1 MSRPSTI
8 IGKPRNT
15 SPAGPLHTH
24 APQSDNDKDTQRARM
39 YIVLSILGAVV
50 TIGLKA
56 GAWLLTGSV
65 GLLSDAAEGL
75 INLAAALV
83 AFWMLTVAARPPDE
97 EHAYGHTKAEYF
109 SSGVESSLI
118 LVAAAAIAWFAIG
131 RLWNPQPLENVG
143 LGLGVSVVASLINGG
158 VAFVLLRAGR
168 KLNSITLTA
177 DGRHLLT
184 DVWTS
189 AGVLVAVLLVGLTG
203 WLILDP
209 LIALVVAVNIVF
221 TGMHLLSDSAHGLL
235 DTALPPADQAV
246 IASVQAHYREAEGI
260 DFHALRTR
268 QAGQRRFISMHVL
281 VPGDWSVERGHTLC
295 ESIEHDLIARL
306 PKTTVFTHLESLQ
319 DPASWEDMELDR
331 LTNAPRTEVK

>member
-1 MSRPSTI
+1 VTAHSHTAVSTA
-8 IGKPRNT
+8 GHKT
-15 SPAGPLHTH
+15 DAQPAR
-24 APQSDNDKDTQRARM
+24 K
-39 YIVLSILGAVV
+39 YIVLAILAAVV
-50 TIGLKA
+50 TIGLKV

-118 LVAAAAIAWFAIG
+118 LVAAAAIAWFSIG
-131 RLWNPQPLENVG
+131 RLWNPQPLENIG
-143 LGLGVSVVASLINGG
+143 MGLGVSVVASVINGG

-177 DGRHLLT
+177 DGRHLVT

-189 AGVLVAVLLVGLTG
+189 VGVVVAVLLVGLTG

-209 LIALVVAVNIVF
+209 LIALAVAVNIVF

-235 DTALPPADQAV
+235 DTALPAADQAV
-246 IASVQAHYREAEGI
+246 IASVQAHYREAAGI

-281 VPGDWSVERGHTLC
+281 VPGDWSVQRGHALC
-295 ESIEHDLIARL
+295 EAIERDLIDQM

-331 LTNAPRTEVK
+331 ATNEPQPEAR

>member
-1 MSRPSTI
+1 MH
-8 IGKPRNT
+8 IGTAAGSLKNDAQ
-15 SPAGPLHTH
+15 PA
-24 APQSDNDKDTQRARM
+24 RR
-39 YIVLSILGAVV
+39 YIVFAILAAVF
-50 TIGLKA
+50 TIVLKT

-75 INLAAALV
+75 INLAASLV

-118 LVAAAAIAWFAIG
+118 LMAAVAIGWFALG

-143 LGLGVSVVASLINGG
+143 LGLGVSLVASVING
-158 VAFVLLRAGR
+158 VMAFLLLRAGR
-168 KLNSITLTA
+168 TFNSITLTA
-177 DGRHLLT
+177 EGRHLLA

-189 AGVLVAVLLVGLTG
+189 AGVVVAILLVGLTG

-209 LIALVVAVNIVF
+209 LIALAVAVNIAV
-221 TGMHLLSDSAHGLL
+221 TGVRLLDASAHGLL

-246 IASVQAHYREAEGI
+246 ITSVQDHYRKTDGV

-281 VPGDWSVERGHTLC
+281 VPGGWSVQRGHALC
-295 ESIEHDLIARL
+295 EAIERDLIAQL
-306 PKTTVFTHLESLQ
+306 PKTTVFTHLESLE
-319 DPASWEDMELDR
+319 DPASWDDIELDR
-331 LTNAPRTEVK
+331 LAPGAQPRV